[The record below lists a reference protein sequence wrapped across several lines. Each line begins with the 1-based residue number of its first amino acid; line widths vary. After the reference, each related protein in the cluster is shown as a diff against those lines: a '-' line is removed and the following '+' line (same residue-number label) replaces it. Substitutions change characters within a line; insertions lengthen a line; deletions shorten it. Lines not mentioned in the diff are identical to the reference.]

1 MKNNFAADTMAL
13 VLRLEKR
20 KLGSVIKS
28 LFKSA
33 EDGVL
38 SLWIPAMVLAE
49 VGYLSEK
56 GRIETNLA
64 GVKEYVEKHK
74 QIKIGPVTEQV
85 IEQTFLIDDIPE
97 LHDRIIAATA
107 IVKKAAL
114 ITNDPIITASQHL
127 EVIW

>member
-13 VLRLEKR
+13 VLRLERR
-20 KLGSVIKS
+20 KLSSVVKS
-28 LFKSA
+28 LFKQA
-33 EDGVL
+33 EDSEI

-49 VGYLSEK
+49 EGYLSEK
-56 GRIETNLA
+56 RRIETTLA
-64 GVKEYVEKHK
+64 DVKEYVAKYK
-74 QIKIGPVTEQV
+74 QIKIAPVTEQV

-107 IVKKAAL
+107 IAKKATL

-127 EVIW
+127 DVIW